1 VEKEATCK
9 DKKNKISDGIMRK
22 IGAIG
27 QKYKNINPITKLE
40 DAIYK
45 GC

>member
-9 DKKNKISDGIMRK
+9 DKKNKISNGMMRK

-27 QKYKNINPITKLE
+27 QKYKNINPMTKLE
-40 DAIYK
+40 DAIYE